1 MTRRS
6 KLLKLAILI
15 FLSLGFLSATA
26 VYFLYALGQAACYSA
41 WIGLPKYADQLRTV
55 HLAAEFGMRGAFASA
70 ILAAFAI
77 ASAVRTGAKL
87 SR

>member
-1 MTRRS
+1 MTRRG
-6 KLLKLAILI
+6 KLLKTAILI
-15 FLSLGFLSATA
+15 FLCLGFLSGAA
-26 VYFLYALGQAACYSA
+26 VCFLYALGQAACYST
-41 WIGLPKYADQLRTV
+41 WIGLPKYADELRTV
-55 HLAAEFGMRGAFASA
+55 HLAADFGMCGAFAAA